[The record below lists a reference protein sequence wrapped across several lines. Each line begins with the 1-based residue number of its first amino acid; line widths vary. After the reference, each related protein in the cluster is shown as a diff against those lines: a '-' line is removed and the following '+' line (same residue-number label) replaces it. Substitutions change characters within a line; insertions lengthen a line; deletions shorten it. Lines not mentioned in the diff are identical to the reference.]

1 MTVKHLQKPE
11 LKKNCIIST
20 TPDIKLEKKKK
31 KIKFHNTFF
40 CLSNSIM

>member
-11 LKKNCIIST
+11 LNKNCIIST
-20 TPDIKLEKKKK
+20 TQDIKLEKKEDN
-31 KIKFHNTFF
+31 KFHNTFF